1 MYELFLTATV
11 GKEDFTM
18 ACAILQGLAWM
29 EARQE
34 VHRVLY
40 FSGPPQPQPR
50 GLPNTRSFRQAAPPV
65 QPLWTE
71 LAKQLARSSYILQ
84 LDYEVFRDTDFGA
97 DAVGG
102 GGEAGGAEEEAKL
115 PLAAD
120 LNSTPGT
127 LRWIDL
133 PDPLR
138 DTPVTQRKK
147 VEIPDQRN
155 LLSVMADN
163 AHT

>member
-11 GKEDFTM
+11 GKEDFMM
-18 ACAILQGLAWM
+18 ACAIMQGLTWM

-50 GLPNTRSFRQAAPPV
+50 GLPNTRSFRQAAPTV

-84 LDYEVFRDTDFGA
+84 LDYEVFRDTDFGGA
-97 DAVGG
+97 AAGGGDGSSNGDEGKPPAVG
-102 GGEAGGAEEEAKL
+102 
-115 PLAAD
+115 D
-120 LNSTPGT
+120 LNAAPGT
-127 LRWIDL
+127 LRWTDL

-138 DTPVTQRKK
+138 DTPVIQRKK
-147 VEIPDQRN
+147 IEIPDQRN
-155 LLSVMADN
+155 LPAAMADN
-163 AHT
+163 GHT